1 MLNVKKENL
10 AGSKVK
16 LTINLPPELM
26 RGFFAKVY
34 KKLASGVEVKGF
46 RAGKAP
52 KNLTISAIGENRLI
66 SEIIDLALKETY
78 PQALKQENII
88 PVAPP
93 KIEIKKMADLTTDEA
108 VLEYDAEVDL
118 LPEVKVGDYKSL
130 KLKVK
135 KLKQEAT
142 KDEIDQVLS
151 HLRRQHAEFRD
162 VDRPAKEGDR
172 VEMDFEGKERGV
184 VLENLTSKNYP
195 VILGSKVLIPEFEK
209 KIEGLKKGDVKEFK
223 IKLKDKE
230 IDFKVKVHLVQE
242 VILPKMDDEL
252 AKKFGKKTLKELEK
266 AIAEDVVKQKENQAK
281 QNQENEIVENL
292 LKISKVEI
300 PESLTN
306 QEIQRMIERMKSRI
320 AMSGMPFE
328 KYLEQVKK
336 TEDDLKKEFKEQA
349 EKTVKVGLILGEI
362 GKLEKFDLTKEDTGR
377 KVMDKLIEYSLKKG

>member
-1 MLNVKKENL
+1 MKIIKENL
-10 AGSKVK
+10 TGSKVK
-16 LTINLPPELM
+16 LTINVPPELM
-26 RGFFAKVY
+26 RGFFARVY
-34 KKLASGVEVKGF
+34 NKLAPTVEVKGF

-52 KNLTISAIGENRLI
+52 RNLTISAIGENRLI
-66 SEIIDLALKETY
+66 SEVIDLTLKETY
-78 PQALKQENII
+78 PQSLKQENII

-108 VLEYDAEVDL
+108 ILEYVAEIDL
-118 LPEVKVGDYKSL
+118 LPEVKIGDYKSL

-135 KLKQEAT
+135 KLKQEAK

-151 HLRRQHAEFRD
+151 HLQRQHAEFKNI
-162 VDRPAKEGDR
+162 DRLAKEGDR
-172 VEMDFEGKERGV
+172 VEIDFEGKERGV
-184 VLENLTSKNYP
+184 ILENLTSRNYP

-209 KIEGLKKGDVKEFK
+209 KIEGMKKNEEKEFK

-230 IDFKVKVHLVQE
+230 VEFKVKMHLVQE

-252 AKKFGKKTLKELEK
+252 AKKFGKKTLEELKK
-266 AIAEDVVKQKENQAK
+266 AISEDIVKQKQNQEK

-292 LKISKVEI
+292 LKISKLEI

-328 KYLEQVKK
+328 KYLEQMHK
-336 TEDDLKKEFKEQA
+336 TEDDLRKDFKDQA

-362 GKLEKFDLTKEDTGR
+362 GKSEKIDLTKEDAGR
-377 KVMDKLIEYSLKKG
+377 KVMDKLIGFASKKG